1 MAQTSEPEA
10 AASPQEALPG
20 KDARMWAMLCHLAAL
35 AAHVCPFGNVVGPL
49 VVWLIRKDEYPFVDD
64 QGKEA
69 VNFQI
74 TMSIAGLLCL
84 PLVFVLVGIPL
95 AIAIYLVSLVLAIVA
110 AVRANGGERY
120 RYPFSIRFLR

>member
-1 MAQTSEPEA
+1 MAQATGPQA
-10 AASPQEALPG
+10 APAQEAGPG
-20 KDARMWAMLCHLAAL
+20 KDERMWAMLCHLAAL

-49 VVWLIRKDEYPFVDD
+49 VVWLIKKDEYPLVDD

-74 TMSIAGLLCL
+74 TMTIAGLLCL
-84 PLVFVLVGIPL
+84 PLVFVIVGIFL
-95 AIAIYLVSLVLAIVA
+95 AIAVYFASFILAIVA

-120 RYPFSIRFLR
+120 RYPFSIRFIR